1 MPKAE
6 LQAELIAPEAQLQA
20 EHEEEDEERHG
31 PYEGRQRILYGIGGG
46 DAKLVFTS
54 YSGFAEH
61 ETDRLELTH
70 GGMLMLGAQAL
81 AAAVLIVMSTTNAV
95 EFVGRAPF
103 APPRNATAEIA
114 EAQLAGHPYS
124 TAEIAAMEEDGF
136 SWTYFRLWWFVLS
149 LVLSLFHRCLLLD
162 AARRD
167 PVAIANRDPNSSGA
181 LPNAQVAN
189 AQVVN
194 APATDTHDELWG
206 PHAKDDI
213 EIFAKLLFQWLWVP
227 TSLAGLILFGVAL
240 LSGTAASIDWALYA
254 LTYNLVP
261 IINTAATTLVLGS
274 QCVTVHKF
282 AENLLVPYGI
292 DPDPYGGSAPAYGP
306 GKNYGAQAQQAQQQQ
321 ALDPEELL
329 ARFRGLARELEILSR
344 GWKYVLGIQ
353 ACYFCA
359 QLGSTTTTVYRR
371 HGYQNSLITGQ
382 TLESNQAFFY
392 LAQTLPVVWALWLSF
407 GTIIH
412 LNTYLANIPDRVSR
426 SCCAEQFGY
435 IGRAAFAAEYQRLGV
450 HLDVPYIGEITS
462 SSRLSALASFA
473 GVLIAAQEFAPQLKD
488 TLGA

>member
-1 MPKAE
+1 MPKAS
-6 LQAELIAPEAQLQA
+6 APLIAPQK
-20 EHEEEDEERHG
+20 RHG

-46 DAKLVFTS
+46 DARLVFTS
-54 YSGFAEH
+54 CSYFAEH
-61 ETDRLELTH
+61 ETDRLELTR

-114 EAQLAGHPYS
+114 EAQLAGYRYS

-181 LPNAQVAN
+181 LPM
-189 AQVVN
+189 N
-194 APATDTHDELWG
+194 APATGTHDELWG
-206 PHAKDDI
+206 PHTKDDI

-254 LTYNLVP
+254 LAYNLVP
-261 IINTAATTLVLGS
+261 IINTAATALVLGS

-306 GKNYGAQAQQAQQQQ
+306 GKNNGAQAQPAQQQ
-321 ALDPEELL
+321 LDPEELL

-353 ACYFCA
+353 ACFFCA

-382 TLESNQAFFY
+382 TLESDQAFFY

-426 SCCAEQFGY
+426 SCCAQQFDY
-435 IGRAAFAAEYQRLGV
+435 IGRAAFAAEYKRLGV
-450 HLDVPYIGEITS
+450 HLDVPYIGEIKS